1 MDLISTEIGYFGPLF
16 LLLILTIKIKSKN
29 KLLLLLLF
37 SIINEVTNR
46 LLKHIIKQPRP
57 RDIKYINTWD
67 CYDEGSYGMPSGHS
81 QNIAAAA
88 TVLILYTK
96 NIIIAI
102 YAVLQTL
109 LTMYQRY
116 YYKKHTKNQIFCG
129 GVLGIIMGVIYYA
142 ILKKDAQTNYTE
154 NLTTPSFSFPL
165 PPNIFN
171 TTTNITS
178 Q

>member
-1 MDLISTEIGYFGPLF
+1 MDFISTEFGYFGPAF

-29 KLLLLLLF
+29 KFLLLLFF

-46 LLKHIIKQPRP
+46 VLKHLIKQPRP
-57 RDIKYINTWD
+57 CGTKYINTWD
-67 CYDEGSYGMPSGHS
+67 CHGEDSYGMPSGHA
-81 QNIAAAA
+81 QNTAAAA
-88 TVLILYTK
+88 TLLILYTK
-96 NIIIAI
+96 NVAIAI

-129 GVLGIIMGVIYYA
+129 GVIGIIMGVIYYA
-142 ILKKDAQTNYTE
+142 ILKKDAQTNYTDKII
-154 NLTTPSFSFPL
+154 TPPLSFPL